1 MCLPGG
7 TAAADGSKVQDR
19 RVSGARGAGRG
30 GVEWGRGGG
39 AGGEAGRQGAGL
51 GPSLALVAPAGT
63 GVSLK
68 CHVRSAPAPVL
79 EIEVTET

>member
-1 MCLPGG
+1 MSTGRDCGCGWKQGPGSAG
-7 TAAADGSKVQDR
+7 EW
-19 RVSGARGAGRG
+19 GARGGAG

>member
-1 MCLPGG
+1 MSTGRDCGCRWKQGPGSAVELG
-7 TAAADGSKVQDR
+7 G
-19 RVSGARGAGRG
+19 GRG
-30 GVEWGRGGG
+30 RAGG
-39 AGGEAGRQGAGL
+39 AGGEAGWQGSGL

>member
-1 MCLPGG
+1 MLFTSQSLSFPIC
-7 TAAADGSKVQDR
+7 KMEIIR
-19 RVSGARGAGRG
+19 MRGDNMY
-30 GVEWGRGGG
+30 VWGRGGG